1 MSRRATKK
9 KQDARQVPAEPEA
22 AGESPDQTPATPD
35 ELRESDDEPSSTP
48 GPTPATPGKKTVRV
62 IRTRAELDGGLI
74 ISLSM
79 KTDTPELPAPVAE
92 ALQTL
97 NLVDIK

>member
-1 MSRRATKK
+1 MSKATTNTKSNQK
-9 KQDARQVPAEPEA
+9 EKPEN
-22 AGESPDQTPATPD
+22 S
-35 ELRESDDEPSSTP
+35 
-48 GPTPATPGKKTVRV
+48 GKKAVRV

>member
-35 ELRESDDEPSSTP
+35 ELSGSDDEPSSTP
-48 GPTPATPGKKTVRV
+48 DKKSVRV
-62 IRTRAELDGGLI
+62 IRTRAELDGGLV

>member
-1 MSRRATKK
+1 MSRRATTKK
-9 KQDARQVPAEPEA
+9 KAARQVPAEPES

-48 GPTPATPGKKTVRV
+48 DKKSVRV
-62 IRTRAELDGGLI
+62 IRTRAELDGGLV

>member
-1 MSRRATKK
+1 MNTSKTDKK
-9 KQDARQVPAEPEA
+9 AVRKNVPKPDEPRETA
-22 AGESPDQTPATPD
+22 DKTPATTN
-35 ELRESDDEPSSTP
+35 EN
-48 GPTPATPGKKTVRV
+48 KKTTDKKAVRV
-62 IRTRAELDGGLI
+62 IRTRAELDGGLV

>member
-1 MSRRATKK
+1 MSRRATTKK
-9 KQDARQVPAEPEA
+9 KATRQVPAEPES

-48 GPTPATPGKKTVRV
+48 DKKSVRV
-62 IRTRAELDGGLI
+62 IRTRAELDGGLV

>member
-1 MSRRATKK
+1 MSRRAPKK
-9 KQDARQVPAEPEA
+9 KQDAREVPAEPES

-35 ELRESDDEPSSTP
+35 ELREPDDEPSST
-48 GPTPATPGKKTVRV
+48 TDKKSVRV
-62 IRTRAELDGGLI
+62 IRTRAELDGGLV